1 MAYTD
6 KDAIYEIAEKLG
18 YTGDEGLTTTEAV
31 YAVAAAL
38 GYTGEHDKSVALA
51 LSDLK
56 TVVGGGGGGDLG
68 ALQPCSMVAWENQPT
83 VNSPASDATYMR
95 FESFDVD
102 GQNVLAAVDESEQ
115 IDSVKMLSAGLTCTF
130 ILSDSDFD
138 TASAYLVTLDESY
151 NYQTVTPWSGSII
164 KNDSQ
169 YEGAH
174 SYTFTMPELQEG
186 VFLVFWPHIDGGGNS

>member
-56 TVVGGGGGGDLG
+56 TVVGGGGGGGDF
-68 ALQPCSMVAWENQPT
+68 ET
-83 VNSPASDATYMR
+83 VTVTLNPNGNSVSVFPSPYILNDELLSAKLDIGGVTPKSYEFVIYKDGPASFEYTGAGSATASGDAT
-95 FESFDVD
+95 
-102 GQNVLAAVDESEQ
+102 VDEDYVE
-115 IDSVKMLSAGLTCTF
+115 ITGDCT
-130 ILSDSDFD
+130 I
-138 TASAYLVTLDESY
+138 
-151 NYQTVTPWSGSII
+151 
-164 KNDSQ
+164 
-169 YEGAH
+169 
-174 SYTFTMPELQEG
+174 TF
-186 VFLVFWPHIDGGGNS
+186 SS

>member
-56 TVVGGGGGGDLG
+56 TVVGGGGGGGSLGDL
-68 ALQPCSMVAWENQPT
+68 VAWPLLVSGTPVVGGEPAISSSSQVT
-83 VNSPASDATYMR
+83 AVKVGSSYVVKKSPDWQSPLDAQYVASGASIVFTLPDA
-95 FESFDVD
+95 FVS
-102 GQNVLAAVDESEQ
+102 S
-115 IDSVKMLSAGLTCTF
+115 LTG
-130 ILSDSDFD
+130 
-138 TASAYLVTLDESY
+138 YVVTLNDDWSQY
-151 NYQTVTPWSGSII
+151 VTVEPWSGTVAKTTSEAP
-164 KNDSQ
+164 N
-169 YEGAH
+169 AH
-174 SYTFTMPELQEG
+174 DYVIEMPLLQNGEILAFELVAG
-186 VFLVFWPHIDGGGNS
+186 